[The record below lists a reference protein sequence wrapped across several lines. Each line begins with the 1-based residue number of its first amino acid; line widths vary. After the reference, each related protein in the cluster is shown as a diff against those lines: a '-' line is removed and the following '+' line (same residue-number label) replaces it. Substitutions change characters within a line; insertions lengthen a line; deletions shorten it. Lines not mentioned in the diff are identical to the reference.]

1 MCPLPEMPL
10 PKGYYLTKFLS
21 TKWPTIQLS
30 WLIRIGKS
38 WVNPLPGK
46 FLLLKPPQKD
56 SVEQKFQDI
65 QIFQIESCG
74 DEDNKQQLQFVW
86 QRAMRKRLDVDDV
99 PERRRGMVGYPSTGA
114 IGEPVGMC
122 MEAIVELTLE
132 VWHRDAT
139 RRKKRKL
146 KMWFRCNSSIC
157 S

>member
-1 MCPLPEMPL
+1 M
-10 PKGYYLTKFLS
+10 
-21 TKWPTIQLS
+21 
-30 WLIRIGKS
+30 
-38 WVNPLPGK
+38 NPLPGK

-132 VWHRDAT
+132 V
-139 RRKKRKL
+139 
-146 KMWFRCNSSIC
+146 
-157 S
+157 